1 MQCQHKWHDVP
12 SALVLLSVLAA
23 ASLGGEDKTLKDPPD
38 VPNLSGTWQT
48 NYGPLTFLQSGLSL
62 SGSWDQGHEKPG
74 IIKSGS
80 LNPATRTVT
89 FTYFQ
94 PWDQASGTATLTLS
108 PDGNQLT
115 GDWSETYPT
124 GGSRSGTWA
133 MSRGTPPPAPA
144 PPTPPR
150 FTDAKLRPTSV
161 GLNTAKPSAMVGEP
175 VAVLVFLRTD
185 SGLAVAADRTYQIA
199 LSAEGAEV
207 SPSKVTL
214 NPGDISATA
223 RVQSSTPGRETLQAS
238 SNEGLQS
245 AQTQTG
251 HCKSGSVQDL
261 VLVASKDHAK
271 ADNNDQIEF
280 WVDLTDAS
288 GTLTSD
294 GGDKALEFQTS
305 ASR

>member
-1 MQCQHKWHDVP
+1 
-12 SALVLLSVLAA
+12 
-23 ASLGGEDKTLKDPPD
+23 
-38 VPNLSGTWQT
+38 
-48 NYGPLTFLQSGLSL
+48 
-62 SGSWDQGHEKPG
+62 
-74 IIKSGS
+74 
-80 LNPATRTVT
+80 
-89 FTYFQ
+89 
-94 PWDQASGTATLTLS
+94 
-108 PDGNQLT
+108 
-115 GDWSETYPT
+115 
-124 GGSRSGTWA
+124 

-175 VAVLVFLRTD
+175 VAVLVFLQTD

-223 RVQSSTPGRETLQAS
+223 RVQSSTPGRETLKHQVMRACNQRRLKQDIVS
-238 SNEGLQS
+238 LGR
-245 AQTQTG
+245 
-251 HCKSGSVQDL
+251 CKTWFL
-261 VLVASKDHAK
+261 WPRRTMLRLTTTIR
-271 ADNNDQIEF
+271 IEF

-294 GGDKALEFQTS
+294 GGDKALEFQPS
-305 ASR
+305 GVGHPPVDNRPANERQRDNIVPANECISRVQRIVS